1 MIPAQSSTGR
11 PPGVSAR
18 EWEEIEAQAQAWAVE
33 LGTDR
38 PTRRTLAAFHRWRG
52 QSAAHAQAWEQAAQE
67 WRQMGQATLQFDL
80 ERPRQIRS
88 PAQVRNRR
96 RAFLGGAAAA
106 FGTLGAFALI
116 RPPLHLWPSW
126 GELQAD
132 YRTGTGEQRDVP
144 VGRNVTVSLNTQTSV
159 SLQQP
164 EGVPQLRLIS
174 GEAALQTSG
183 TPCELVAGA
192 VRLTLGDGEVEMRQ
206 LYEGGAGWARC
217 SRGSA
222 RLVHPQGSLT
232 LGAGQQV
239 SYDAGKLGPVTTMT
253 GGGEWRRGM
262 VVFHD
267 LPLSQVVDEINRYR
281 PGRVVLMN
289 RELANRRFSA
299 NFAIARLDDAIE
311 QLRLSQG
318 IQVRRVGNVVLLS

>member
-1 MIPAQSSTGR
+1 MSPAQSSSGM
-11 PPGVSAR
+11 SAG
-18 EWEEIEAQAQAWAVE
+18 EWDEIESQAQAWAVE

-67 WRQMGQATLQFDL
+67 WRQMGQATLRFDV
-80 ERPRQIRS
+80 ERPRQMRS
-88 PAQVRNRR
+88 PAQLRNRR

-132 YRTGTGEQRDVP
+132 YRTGTGEQRDVAL
-144 VGRNVTVSLNTQTSV
+144 GRKVTVSLNTQTSV

-164 EGVPQLRLIS
+164 EGVPQLQLIS

-183 TPCELVAGA
+183 TPCELVAGP
-192 VRLTLGDGEVEMRQ
+192 VRLLVEQGEVELRRMA
-206 LYEGGAGWARC
+206 EGGAGWARC
-217 SRGSA
+217 RRGTA
-222 RLVHPQGSLT
+222 RLVSAQAAVT
-232 LGAGQQV
+232 LAAGQQV
-239 SYDAGKLGPVTTMT
+239 SYDGDKLGPVTTSS

-267 LPLSQVVDEINRYR
+267 LPLSDVVAEINRYR

-289 RELANRRFSA
+289 QELAGRRFSA
-299 NFAIARLDDAIE
+299 NFSIGRLDDAIE
-311 QLRLSQG
+311 QLRLLHG
-318 IQVRRVGNVVLLS
+318 VHIRRVGDLVLLT